1 MQQPFTMRYTF
12 LLLLVIVFS
21 NPPKTFAQSA
31 DVLDSL
37 ALKIESAKT
46 ESEKLNAKLN
56 YNVALSRTD
65 LSKATANIEQIKA
78 ASFEKKELQAYVQSI
93 LELGNLSY
101 TSGNYINAVIRYE
114 ETEKALSL
122 LSPSAFTTKK
132 FGSVYNNLGAT
143 WSLLNDLDAAQ
154 NYYIRGIA
162 QYEKNNDSASLMMSY
177 FNLGF
182 IFIDMQQ
189 WQKAYQYLLRSLE
202 FSAGSR
208 DNTQALQSAARAA
221 AICFRLQNIEEGER
235 LLKLCDSL
243 YKSQKNYL
251 GKIYYNNAYGEYKD
265 ALGLPDEAMKY
276 HQACYQNSLD
286 WNDPYYIVDAAWE
299 IGRSFLKANN
309 ADSAGVYLQL
319 ALNNARKYNYLPKIR
334 FILNDWCV
342 YYANTLQFEKA
353 YQLRTS
359 LSQFTD
365 SLIGVQNHNRIL
377 LFDARYQS
385 EKKESQIKQL
395 VAEKKVQELSLRQKN
410 ILNYILLAAAVTLT
424 GVGFLFYRDHKQK
437 QLLQQQRINELET
450 EKQLLATEAVL
461 KGEEKERARL
471 AKDLHDGLGGM
482 LSGIKYAFTN
492 IKGNLVMTEET
503 HKAFERS
510 MSMLDVSIREMRR
523 VAHNLMPEALLKFGL
538 DTALRDFCNDI
549 NQSGVINIKYQSIG
563 LQGAAINQTA
573 AIAAYRIVQ
582 ELVNNTIKHAGAT
595 DCIVQVSKNNSILTI
610 AVEDDGKGF
619 DTAVLQNSK
628 GIGWNNIRS
637 RIDFLKGVM
646 DVQSTQGQGTSVHIE
661 LNEEI

>member
-1 MQQPFTMRYTF
+1 MCYKI
-12 LLLLVIVFS
+12 LLLFVFVFS
-21 NPPKTFAQSA
+21 NLLKTFAQST
-31 DVLDSL
+31 DLLDSL
-37 ALKIESAKT
+37 ALKIENAQT

-78 ASFEKKELQAYVQSI
+78 NSFEKKEMQAYVQSL

-101 TSGNYINAVIRYE
+101 TSGNYINAVIQYE

-122 LSPSAFTTKK
+122 LSPSKFTTKK
-132 FGSVYNNLGAT
+132 YGSVYNNLGAT

-154 NYYIRGIA
+154 DYYTQGIA
-162 QYEKNNDSASLMMSY
+162 EYEKNNDSASLMMGY

-189 WQKAYQYLLRSLE
+189 WQKAYQYLLRSLD
-202 FSAGSR
+202 FAADSH
-208 DNTQALQSAARAA
+208 DHTQALQSAARAA
-221 AICFRLQNIEEGER
+221 AMCFRLQNIGEGER

-243 YKSQKNYL
+243 YGLQKNYL
-251 GKIYYNNAYGEYKD
+251 GKIYYNNAYGEYND
-265 ALGLPDEAMKY
+265 ALGLSDEAMKY
-276 HQACYQNSLD
+276 HQACYQHSLD

-299 IGRSFLKANN
+299 IGRSFLKVNN
-309 ADSAGVYLQL
+309 PDSAGVYLQL
-319 ALNNARKYNYLPKIR
+319 ALNNAKKYNYLPKIR

-353 YQLRTS
+353 YQLRTE

-410 ILNYILLAAAVTLT
+410 ILNYILLAAAATLI

-492 IKGNLVMTEET
+492 IKGNLVMGEGD

-510 MSMLDVSIREMRR
+510 MSMLDMSIKEMRR

-538 DTALRDFCNDI
+538 DVALRDFCNDI
-549 NQSGVINIKYQSIG
+549 NHSGVIHIKYQSIE
-563 LQGAAINQTA
+563 LQDTDINQTT

-582 ELVNNTIKHAGAT
+582 ELVNNAIKHAHASE
-595 DCIVQVSKNNSILTI
+595 CIVQVSKNNAVITI

-619 DTAVLQNSK
+619 DTAILQNGK

-637 RIDFLKGVM
+637 RIDFLKGVI
-646 DVQSTQGQGTSVHIE
+646 DVQSTPGQGTSVHIE
-661 LNEEI
+661 LSQEA